1 MSPATQDVQTTT
13 SMHFQKQSAISTNL
27 INSSFKKDIIKLVVS
42 ALKHI
47 HSQDNMKEE
56 QVLKFR
62 WHSSFS
68 FLF

>member
-1 MSPATQDVQTTT
+1 MSPATQEEQTTT
-13 SMHFQKQSAISTNL
+13 SMHFPKQSAISTNL
-27 INSSFKKDIIKLVVS
+27 INSSLKKDIIKLDVS

-47 HSQDNMKEE
+47 HFQANMKEK

-62 WHSSFS
+62 WHSFS